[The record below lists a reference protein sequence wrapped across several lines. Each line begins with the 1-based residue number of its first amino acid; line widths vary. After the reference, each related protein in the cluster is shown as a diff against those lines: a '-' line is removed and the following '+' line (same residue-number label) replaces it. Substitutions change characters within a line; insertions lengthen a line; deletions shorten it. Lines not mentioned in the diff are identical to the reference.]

1 MTSAAP
7 VSAAPTWRR
16 RLGIVAALVLFAAAV
31 EWLVGWQGVINAATR
46 LSPADAAIVLMGLI
60 ASYLL
65 RGARVYFYFHRELD
79 GRFLATLRLT
89 LIHNAA
95 ANLLP
100 LRAGELSFPLLA
112 KREFDLAPARTV
124 AALVWFRLLDLML
137 LACIA
142 LAVVAAG
149 GGSGA
154 AAAAWLPALALP
166 AVVLAVSRTRLLG
179 LARHLPQRLKRL
191 AEQAAEGLPAD
202 HGAALR
208 DLMITAANWG
218 TKLLSLGAAFVALAG
233 DPSWRAGIA
242 AAAGEVSGILPVATP
257 AGLGAYEAAVVAAA
271 LPFGVAAA
279 AGLQAAVTL
288 HLLIL
293 ATSLTGFAIAAW
305 LPRR

>member
-1 MTSAAP
+1 MTSAVP
-7 VSAAPTWRR
+7 VSAASPWRR
-16 RLGIVAALVLFAAAV
+16 RLGILAALVLFAVAV
-31 EWLVGWQGVINAATR
+31 EWLAGWRGVIEAAAR
-46 LSPADAAIVLMGLI
+46 LSPRDATVLLTGLV

-65 RGARVYFYFHRELD
+65 RGARVYFYFRTELA

-137 LACIA
+137 LSCIA

-149 GGSGA
+149 VGSA
-154 AAAAWLPALALP
+154 TAWLPALALP
-166 AVVLAVSRTRLLG
+166 AIVLAVSRNRLLG
-179 LARHLPQRLKRL
+179 LAGHLPQRLRHL
-191 AEQAAEGLPAD
+191 VAQAAEGLPVD

-208 DLMITAANWG
+208 DLMITAANWA
-218 TKLLSLGAAFVALAG
+218 TKLFALGVAFVALAG

-242 AAAGEVSGILPVATP
+242 VAAGEVSGILPVATP

-271 LPFGVAAA
+271 LPFGVAAT

-293 ATSLTGFAIAAW
+293 AASLAGIAVAAW
-305 LPRR
+305 LPRH